1 MPRIWLPISDE
12 GSKRCDVT
20 GPVVVLSAIGAQP
33 EAQQIARTLVDE
45 RLAACVNVVPGV
57 VSVYRWKGNVE
68 QEAELL
74 LVMKTLAEKVDAL
87 KARLLELHPYELPEV
102 VVIPIAGGHP
112 PYLAWI
118 EEQVRPLPPSS

>member
-1 MPRIWLPISDE
+1 MSA
-12 GSKRCDVT
+12 
-20 GPVVVLSAIGAQP
+20 PVIVLSAVGAAP
-33 EAQQIARTLVDE
+33 DAERIARALVEE

-57 VSVYRWKGNVE
+57 VSIYRWKGNVE
-68 QEAELL
+68 QEPELL
-74 LVMKTLAEKVDAL
+74 FVIKTVAERVEAL

-102 VVIPIAGGHP
+102 VVIPIAGGHT